1 MDKPLS
7 GPNALGPNRMTTEER
22 LAEVGRLLAAGLLR
36 ARGGDIRLDF
46 SPAQRGGGREPRN
59 RVGGRG

>member
-7 GPNALGPNRMTTEER
+7 GPNALAPDRMTAEER

-36 ARGGDIRLDF
+36 IRGGDIRLDF
-46 SPAQRGGGREPRN
+46 PPTQRGGGREPRSQA
-59 RVGGRG
+59 GGR

>member
-7 GPNALGPNRMTTEER
+7 GPNAFAPDRMMTEER

-36 ARGGDIRLDF
+36 SHSGDIRLDF
-46 SPAQRGGGREPRN
+46 SPGQRGVGREPRSQS
-59 RVGGRG
+59 GGR